1 MCSTNIRTDK
11 IADHQRVFAKRA
23 RVDDGIVRIGVHVRY
38 RKEIPMDSNR
48 ARLFAGDAAEVF
60 CILQATGRTDGH
72 CIREGCGAVQ
82 PIADSQ
88 LEIGSDE
95 QRQF

>member
-1 MCSTNIRTDK
+1 
-11 IADHQRVFAKRA
+11 
-23 RVDDGIVRIGVHVRY
+23 
-38 RKEIPMDSNR
+38 MDSNR
-48 ARLFAGDAAEVF
+48 TRLFAGDAAEVF
-60 CILQATGRTDGH
+60 CILQATGRADGH